1 MALVL
6 LSVSTSRGFFL
17 MSEIV
22 QNNQPAEERRFSGLA
37 ASPGIGIGKAFVH
50 GGITVE
56 PETYEVGQEDVE
68 GEIARME
75 VALADTR
82 KQIEQLQEQV
92 GRTSNGHREASIF
105 DAHLLMLEDRSVL
118 DEVISI
124 VREERLNIESA
135 FYRTINNYIAV
146 LRVSDDVY
154 LRQRVIDFE
163 DVMRRILRN
172 FSLMQPDDQRVR
184 HPHVLI
190 AHELTPS
197 DTAAMDRSLVM
208 GFATEVGGSTAH
220 TAIIARSLGL
230 PAVVGL
236 RGICDAIHTGDA
248 LLIDGYNGILII
260 SPSPETFSAY
270 EVLANEKNSAAKRL
284 EEIRDSKSETTDGRE
299 ITLSANIEF
308 EHEVSIAKENGAQG
322 IGLYRTEFFYLHDRD
337 MPGEDHQAEN
347 YSRVAKGI
355 EPDGVI
361 IRTVDIGG
369 DKLPDGPAEPEAN
382 PFLGWRGIRLTLGRI
397 EMFKTQLRAILRAG
411 SVGNVSV
418 MFPML
423 STLDEVKRCRL
434 LLEECAEELE
444 SEGVAHSQGIDVGA
458 MIEVPSAALIADQIA
473 GEVDFLSVGT
483 NDLIQYTMAVDR
495 VNDQVASLYQPLNPA
510 VIRLLRMTVSA
521 GHEKKIWVGVCG
533 EMASDLMCIPLLV
546 GLGFDE
552 LSVSAPRVPVVKHA
566 LRSLSYDEC
575 KAMASEV
582 LQYSGYEDILA
593 SCRALAMESYSELLA
608 R

>member
-1 MALVL
+1 MPGWI
-6 LSVSTSRGFFL
+6 SL
-17 MSEIV
+17 MSDIDKKNSREEI
-22 QNNQPAEERRFSGLA
+22 RFSGLA
-37 ASPGIGIGKAFVH
+37 VSPGIGTGKAFVH
-50 GGITVE
+50 GAIAVE
-56 PETYEVGQEDVE
+56 PETYQVGQEDIE
-68 GEIARME
+68 AEIARME

-82 KQIEQLQEQV
+82 KQIEQLQDQV
-92 GRTSNGHREASIF
+92 GRSSGNHREVGIF

-118 DEVISI
+118 DEVVGI
-124 VREERLNIESA
+124 VRGEMVNIESA
-135 FYRTINNYIAV
+135 LYRVINNYISV
-146 LRVSDDVY
+146 LRASNDVY

-172 FSLMQPDDQRVR
+172 LSLMRPADQRVR
-184 HPHVLI
+184 HEHILI

-260 SPSPETFSAY
+260 NTSAETLSEY
-270 EVLANEKNSAAKRL
+270 DVLADEKSSAAKCL
-284 EEIRDSKSETTDGRE
+284 EEIRDSKPETSDGRE
-299 ITLSANIEF
+299 ITLSENIEF
-308 EHEVSIAKENGAQG
+308 EHEVSIAKGNGAQG
-322 IGLYRTEFFYLHDRD
+322 IGLYRTEFFYMHDGN
-337 MPGEDHQAEN
+337 MPSEEHQVEN
-347 YSRVAKGI
+347 YSRVARGI
-355 EPDGVI
+355 APDGVI

-369 DKLPDGPAEPEAN
+369 DKLPDGLAEPEAN
-382 PFLGWRGIRLTLGRI
+382 PFLGWRGVRLTLART
-397 EMFKTQLRAILRAG
+397 EMFKTQIRAILRAG
-411 SVGNVSV
+411 AAGDVSV

-423 STLDEVKRCRL
+423 STLDEVQTCRR

-444 SEGVAHSQGIDVGA
+444 REGVEHSRRIDIGA

-473 GEVDFLSVGT
+473 AEVDFLSVGT

-495 VNDQVASLYQPLNPA
+495 VNDQVADLYQPLNPA
-510 VIRLLRMTVSA
+510 VVRLLKMIVSA
-521 GHEKKIWVGVCG
+521 GHDQDIWVGVCG
-533 EMASDLMCIPLLV
+533 EMASDLLCVPLLV

-552 LSVSAPRVPVVKHA
+552 FSVSAPRVPAVKHA
-566 LRSLSYDEC
+566 LRSLSYEQC

-582 LQYSGYEDILA
+582 AACSGQEEILEH
-593 SCRALAMESYSELLA
+593 CRALAVQSYPGLLS

>member
-1 MALVL
+1 
-6 LSVSTSRGFFL
+6 

-22 QNNQPAEERRFSGLA
+22 QNDQPAEERRFSGLA

-50 GGITVE
+50 GGVTAE
-56 PETYEVGQEDVE
+56 PEAYRVEQGDVE
-68 GEIARME
+68 GEIARLE
-75 VALADTR
+75 VALVETR

-92 GRTSNGHREASIF
+92 GRTANGHREASIF

-124 VREERLNIESA
+124 VRGERVNIDSA
-135 FYRTINNYIAV
+135 CYRTINNYIAV

-154 LRQRVIDFE
+154 LKQRVVDFE

-172 FSLMQPDDQRVR
+172 LSLRHPADQRVR

-230 PAVVGL
+230 PAVLGL
-236 RGICDAIHTGDA
+236 RGICDAIHTGDS
-248 LLIDGYNGILII
+248 LLIDGYDGILII
-260 SPSPETFSAY
+260 NPSPETLTVYDA
-270 EVLANEKNSAAKRL
+270 LADEKNSAAKRL
-284 EEIRDSKSETTDGRE
+284 EDIRDSKPETSDGRE

-322 IGLYRTEFFYLHDRD
+322 IGLYRTEFFYMHDGD
-337 MPGEDHQAEN
+337 MPSEDHQAEN
-347 YSRVAKGI
+347 YSRVVSGI

-369 DKLPDGPAEPEAN
+369 DKLPAGVSEPEAN
-382 PFLGWRGIRLTLGRI
+382 PFLGWRGVRLTLARV
-397 EMFKTQLRAILRAG
+397 EMFKAQLRAILRAG
-411 SVGNVSV
+411 AAGNVSV

-423 STLDEVKRCRL
+423 STLDEMKRCRL
-434 LLEECAEELE
+434 LLEECADELVR
-444 SEGVAHSQGIDVGA
+444 EGVEHSREIDVGA
-458 MIEVPSAALIADQIA
+458 MIEVPSAALISDQIA

-495 VNDQVASLYQPLNPA
+495 DNDQVASLYQPLNPA

-533 EMASDLMCIPLLV
+533 EMASDLLCIPLLV

-552 LSVSAPRVPVVKHA
+552 FSVSAPRVPSVKHA

-575 KAMASEV
+575 KAMATEA
-582 LQYSGYEDILA
+582 LKYSGQEDILA
-593 SCRALAMESYSELLA
+593 SCRALAMESYPELLS

>member
-1 MALVL
+1 
-6 LSVSTSRGFFL
+6 

-22 QNNQPAEERRFSGLA
+22 QNDQPAEERRFSGLA

-50 GGITVE
+50 GGVTAE
-56 PETYEVGQEDVE
+56 PEAYRVEQEDVE
-68 GEIARME
+68 GEIARLE
-75 VALADTR
+75 VALVETR

-92 GRTSNGHREASIF
+92 GRTANGHREASIF

-124 VREERLNIESA
+124 ARGERVNIDSA
-135 FYRTINNYIAV
+135 CYRTINNYIAV

-154 LRQRVIDFE
+154 LKQRVVDFE

-172 FSLMQPDDQRVR
+172 LSLRHPADQRVR

-230 PAVVGL
+230 PAVLGL
-236 RGICDAIHTGDA
+236 RGICDAIHTGDS
-248 LLIDGYNGILII
+248 LLIDGYDGILII
-260 SPSPETFSAY
+260 NPSPETLTVYDA
-270 EVLANEKNSAAKRL
+270 LADEKNSAAKRL
-284 EEIRDSKSETTDGRE
+284 EDIRDSKPETSDGRE

-322 IGLYRTEFFYLHDRD
+322 IGLYRTEFFYMHDGD
-337 MPGEDHQAEN
+337 MPSEDHQAEN
-347 YSRVAKGI
+347 YSRVVSGI

-369 DKLPDGPAEPEAN
+369 DKLPAGVSEPEAN
-382 PFLGWRGIRLTLGRI
+382 PFLGWRGVRLTLARV
-397 EMFKTQLRAILRAG
+397 EMFKAQLRAILRAG
-411 SVGNVSV
+411 AAGNVSV

-423 STLDEVKRCRL
+423 STLDEMKRCRL
-434 LLEECAEELE
+434 LLEECADELVR
-444 SEGVAHSQGIDVGA
+444 EGVEHSREIDVGA
-458 MIEVPSAALIADQIA
+458 MIEVPSAALISDQIA

-495 VNDQVASLYQPLNPA
+495 DNDQVASLYQPLNPA

-533 EMASDLMCIPLLV
+533 EMASDLLCIPLLV

-552 LSVSAPRVPVVKHA
+552 FSVSAPRVPSVKHA

-575 KAMASEV
+575 KAMATEA
-582 LQYSGYEDILA
+582 LKYSGQEDILA
-593 SCRALAMESYSELLA
+593 SCRALAMESYPELLS

>member
-1 MALVL
+1 MPG
-6 LSVSTSRGFFL
+6 GFLL

-22 QNNQPAEERRFSGLA
+22 QNNQAGDERRFSGLA

-50 GGITVE
+50 GAIAVE
-56 PETYEVGQEDVE
+56 PETYPVSTEDVE
-68 GEIARME
+68 GEVARME

-82 KQIEQLQEQV
+82 KQIEQLQKEV

-118 DEVISI
+118 EEVISM
-124 VREERLNIESA
+124 VREDKLNIESA
-135 FYRTINNYIAV
+135 FYRTINNYISV

-163 DVMRRILRN
+163 DVMRRVLRN
-172 FSLMQPDDQRVR
+172 FSLMKPADQRVR

-236 RGICDAIHTGDA
+236 RGICGAIHTGAA

-260 SPSPETFSAY
+260 NPTAET
-270 EVLANEKNSAAKRL
+270 LAEYDILAAEKNSAAKRL
-284 EEIRDSKSETTDGRE
+284 EEIRDSKPETSDGRE

-308 EHEVSIAKENGAQG
+308 EHEVSIARENGAQG
-322 IGLYRTEFFYLHDRD
+322 IGLYRTEFFYMHDGE
-337 MPGEDHQAEN
+337 MPSEEHQAEN
-347 YSRVAKGI
+347 YSRVARGI

-369 DKLPDGPAEPEAN
+369 DKLPEGVAEPEAN
-382 PFLGWRGIRLTLGRI
+382 PFLGWRGVRLTLARV

-411 SVGNVSV
+411 GTGNVSV

-423 STLDEVKRCRL
+423 STLDEVKRCRV
-434 LLEECAEELE
+434 LLEECAEELAG
-444 SEGVAHSQGIDVGA
+444 EGIAHSSRIDVGA

-495 VNDQVASLYQPLNPA
+495 VNDQVANLYQPLNPA
-510 VIRLLRMTVSA
+510 VLRLLRMTVNA

-533 EMASDLMCIPLLV
+533 EMASDLLCIPLLV

-552 LSVSAPRVPVVKHA
+552 FSVSAPRVPAVKHA

-575 KAMASEV
+575 RAMVAEV
-582 LQYSGYEDILA
+582 MKYSGQEEILEC
-593 SCRALAMESYSELLA
+593 CRALAMESYSELLL